1 MVDSAAVVFLLILG
15 CIVLFA
21 RDIVVSEFGS
31 TSDKYGHLIR
41 IRKIKQ
47 SGHQQSVGLNH
58 SEVTG
63 GYDVYPY
70 LLHWCLSFLPD
81 DAIALLSKRISL
93 LMDLAIW
100 CVFVVLSLLGHL
112 SPLELSV
119 CLLFFVTTPEF
130 VRPDRAQNKGLST
143 RKLGLVLVTIAIL
156 SFLFWQ
162 HYGNLL
168 FLLLAVATGAAIFL
182 TSKFGLQAFFLINL
196 CLSFTVTPI
205 WILYLFGCFGI
216 ATIAS
221 RGAYLSVLEG
231 HLRHLYLFATQLQY
245 THKKVVNKQFLPL
258 DLLVEFNRWRKGKR
272 TVKDIVLAAHNNIPF
287 QAVVNH
293 PFLFPTVA
301 VLFLAWTTG
310 SFNSSPELNV
320 WILAGGFGFLFTS
333 IPGLRFL
340 GEPERY
346 LEFVFVPSAILIAG
360 GVTTLDTSFRLL
372 TLATVLAGGVTV
384 VSYVA
389 VVRQIEDDGTDD
401 EDFKDILTHLADETQ
416 SIILLQPTNRGKEV
430 SYKTKHKAVWWGGHM
445 GSTPETLDEF
455 NRLHP
460 ETYPFVTDD
469 IGWLAD
475 QYDPDWVLFDF
486 GRLDTGTGF
495 RPPESTETNFQSGS
509 YEVYRFEKLLTN
521 QPAEPSVQKT

>member
-1 MVDSAAVVFLLILG
+1 MVNSATLVFLLIFG
-15 CIVLFA
+15 CIVIFA

-70 LLHWCLSFLPD
+70 LMHWCLSFLSD
-81 DAIALLSKRISL
+81 DVIALLSKRISL

-100 CVFVVLSLLGHL
+100 CVFVVLSLVGVL
-112 SPLELSV
+112 SPLELGV
-119 CLLFFVTTPEF
+119 CLLLFVTTPEF

-156 SFLFWQ
+156 SFHFWYL
-162 HYGNLL
+162 YGDLTL
-168 FLLLAVATGAAIFL
+168 LLLAVTTGAAIFL
-182 TSKFGLQAFFLINL
+182 TSKFGLQAFFLIL
-196 CLSFTVTPI
+196 LFLSFAVAPM
-205 WILYLFGCFGI
+205 WILYFSGCFGL

-245 THKKVVNKQFLPL
+245 THKKVVNKQFLPV
-258 DLLVEFNRWRKGKR
+258 DLLVEFNRWRKGER
-272 TVKDIVLAAHNNIPF
+272 TLNDIVLAAHNNIPF

-293 PFLFPTVA
+293 PFLVPTIA
-301 VLFLAWTTG
+301 VLFLAETTV
-310 SFNSSPELNV
+310 SISAPTELTA
-320 WILAGGFGFLFTS
+320 WILAGIFGFLFTS

-346 LEFVFVPSAILIAG
+346 LEFVFVPSAILIAS

-372 TLATVLAGGVTV
+372 ILVTVLVGSVTV
-384 VSYVA
+384 VAYVA
-389 VVRQIEDDGTDD
+389 VVRQIEDNGTDD
-401 EDFKDILTHLADETQ
+401 EAFEYILSHLADEPQ
-416 SIILLQPTNRGKEV
+416 SVVLLQPTNRGKEV
-430 SYKTKHKAVWWGGHM
+430 SYKTKHKTVWWGGHL
-445 GSTPETLDEF
+445 GSTSETLDEF
-455 NRLHP
+455 NHLHP
-460 ETYPFVTDD
+460 ETFPFVTDN
-469 IGWLAD
+469 IKWLANH
-475 QYDPDWVLFDF
+475 YDPDWVLFDC
-486 GRLDTGTGF
+486 GRLDDGTGLQ
-495 RPPESTETNFQSGS
+495 PPEATEPDFQAGS
-509 YEVYRFEKLLTN
+509 YEVYRFEKLRTN
-521 QPAEPSVQKT
+521 QSAEPSVQKT